1 MAAAVVVSQPLEPPD
16 VVVIGAGCAGL
27 SAAVRLAGAGRRV
40 LVLEARSR
48 LGGRATA
55 FKDRETGELVD
66 NGQHVLTGCYVETLA
81 FLHAIGAGDHVRIQ
95 PQLAVTMID
104 RDGVR
109 TRLNCGGLPAPLHL
123 LAGLWRWPALSWR
136 DRWSIWRMAGPIRT
150 AYRES
155 QRDRARTAS
164 SSRGASAASSDES
177 GVSSAEPPD
186 ETVAAWLIR
195 LGQSTRIREMLWDPL
210 ALAALNQPSDVAAAA
225 PFARVLGE
233 MFGGRDRQAAA
244 LVIPTRPL
252 HEMYAEPAR
261 AFIEQHG
268 GVVRTGA
275 SATVR
280 LETGSRP
287 VVICGEDQWRVPSV
301 IVAVPWF
308 ALPTLFVGDVA
319 PLAPLIE
326 AARATT
332 ASPIATVNL
341 WFDRPVM
348 DEPFLGL
355 PGRVLQWVFDKRLIF
370 EGAGRRTSHLS
381 LVSSGAGE
389 AVHWTNEKLIAV
401 ARQELE
407 QALPLVR
414 AAQLINATVIRE
426 PRATFS
432 LAPGQPARPSTAT
445 TVPGVFLAGD
455 WIDTGLPAT
464 IESAVRSGHRAAH
477 AVITASPPTSVDEST
492 RMSGP
497 EPVKM

>member
-1 MAAAVVVSQPLEPPD
+1 
-16 VVVIGAGCAGL
+16 
-27 SAAVRLAGAGRRV
+27 
-40 LVLEARSR
+40 
-48 LGGRATA
+48 
-55 FKDRETGELVD
+55 
-66 NGQHVLTGCYVETLA
+66 
-81 FLHAIGAGDHVRIQ
+81 
-95 PQLAVTMID
+95 MID
-104 RDGVR
+104 PDGVR

-136 DRWSIWRMAGPIRT
+136 DRWSVWRMAGPIRA
-150 AYRES
+150 AYREA
-155 QRDRARTAS
+155 QGDRERT
-164 SSRGASAASSDES
+164 AASSEQS
-177 GVSSAEPPD
+177 SVVSSRVSPPPSSAPWPD
-186 ETVAAWLIR
+186 ETVDAWLIR
-195 LGQSTRIREMLWDPL
+195 LGQSARMREMLWDPL

-225 PFARVLGE
+225 PFTRVLGE

-244 LVIPTRPL
+244 LVLPTRPL

-261 AFIEQHG
+261 VFIERHG
-268 GVVRTGA
+268 GAVRTGA
-275 SATVR
+275 SATIR
-280 LETGSRP
+280 LESGSRP
-287 VVICGEDQWRVPSV
+287 VVVCAEEEWRVPAV

-355 PGRVLQWVFDKRLIF
+355 PGRVMQWVFDKRIVY
-370 EGAGRRTSHLS
+370 EGTGRAASHLS

-401 ARQELE
+401 ARQELD

-414 AAQLINATVIRE
+414 AAQLVNATVIRE

-432 LAPGQPARPSTAT
+432 LAPGQPARPSTVTA
-445 TVPGVFLAGD
+445 VPGLLLAGD
-455 WIDTGLPAT
+455 WVDTGLPAT
-464 IESAVRSGHRAAH
+464 IESAVRSGHRAAQ
-477 AVITASPPTSVDEST
+477 AVILST
-492 RMSGP
+492 EMRT
-497 EPVKM
+497 